1 MCRKEGDSIE
11 QEREI
16 ILVFPDDNNPYG
28 LGTAAMPLT
37 LEERGELAVW
47 RVTSFLDLYHWHLFL
62 PISLWIESI
71 SLLGMNC
78 TPKLRFQQYFGL
90 NSFVQSFKSLE
101 MLFQSLLFV
110 HLVQVG
116 IVDNDE
122 WKVDRMWI
130 KWIQRQKHGSM
141 FIRRPGY
148 LGTDRRMNV
157 SLELWKIDLLSRNE
171 IILMGMESL

>member
-78 TPKLRFQQYFGL
+78 TPK
-90 NSFVQSFKSLE
+90 
-101 MLFQSLLFV
+101 FQSLLFV

-157 SLELWKIDLLSRNE
+157 SLEMWKIDLLSRNE